1 MSDLMIGFGALGM
14 SLVLIVLRFPIG
26 LAIGGTSLIGIYL
39 TVGLR
44 PMVSILKTAPFEFV
58 ASWELSAI
66 PLFLFMGA
74 IAYSAGMTQALF
86 EAARIWLARLP
97 GGLAVAT
104 NFACAGF
111 SAASGNSLA
120 TTIAMGRIAIPEMRK
135 YNYDISLTTGV
146 VAASGTLGA
155 LLPPSILLV
164 IFGIFAEQSIPKL
177 FIAGIV
183 PALLTAVIYAAMI
196 VLRCTLNP
204 ALAPRPPKED
214 VSGDRFRVLVA
225 TWPLMMLVLAV
236 VGSIYTGL
244 ATATEAG
251 AIGVVASMGI
261 AAVNRRLTWL
271 VLRESLRQS
280 VHATASVFFIA
291 IGAVLMTRLM
301 TYSGV
306 PLFLADLM
314 SGMALGPVGLVL
326 MTAALYLVLG
336 CLIDPLGMVLLT
348 LPVLLPMF
356 KAVGIDL
363 IWFGILVVKFIEI
376 GLITPPIGLN
386 VFSVRAMVPDVAITT
401 VFRGTLW
408 FLVCELIVVGLLIA
422 FPGIVT
428 FLVR

>member
-1 MSDLMIGFGALGM
+1 MSDLLIGFLALGG

-26 LAIGGTSLIGIYL
+26 LAIGASSLMGIYF
-39 TVGLR
+39 TMGLR
-44 PMVSILKTAPFEFV
+44 PMVATLKSAPFEFV

-74 IAYSAGMTQALF
+74 IAYSAGMTRSLF
-86 EAARIWLARLP
+86 DAARIWLARLP

-135 YNYDISLTTGV
+135 YKYDTSLATGV

-155 LLPPSILLV
+155 LIPPSILLV
-164 IFGIFAEQSIPKL
+164 IYGIFAEQSIPKL

-183 PALLTAVIYAAMI
+183 PAMMTAVIYAGMI
-196 VLRCTLNP
+196 ILRAKLNP
-204 ALAPRPPKED
+204 EIAPTPPKED
-214 VSGDRFRVLVA
+214 LQGNRWRVLLSI
-225 TWPLMMLVLAV
+225 WPLPLLILAV
-236 VGSIYTGL
+236 IGSIYSGF

-251 AIGVVASMGI
+251 AIGVVASMVI
-261 AAVNRRLTWL
+261 AAANGKLTWA
-271 VLRESLRQS
+271 VLRESLRHS
-280 VHATASVFFIA
+280 VHASASVFFIA

-301 TYSGV
+301 AFSGV
-306 PLFLADLM
+306 PVFLADLM
-314 SGMALGPVGLVL
+314 SQMQLSQLSLVL
-326 MTAALYLVLG
+326 ATAALYLILG
-336 CLIDPLGMVLLT
+336 MLIDPMGMVLLT

-356 KAVGIDL
+356 KAAGLDM

-386 VFSVRAMVPDVAITT
+386 VFSVRTLVPDVPITT
-401 VFRGTLW
+401 VFKGTLW

-422 FPGIVT
+422 FPQIAT
-428 FLVR
+428 FLVH

>member
-1 MSDLMIGFGALGM
+1 MSDLLIGFGSLGA
-14 SLVLIVLRFPIG
+14 SLVLIILRFPIG
-26 LAIGGTSLIGIYL
+26 LSIGSMSLLGIYL
-39 TVGLR
+39 TVGYR
-44 PMVSILKTAPFEFV
+44 PMVATLKSAPFEFV

-74 IAYSAGMTQALF
+74 IAYSAGMTRSLF
-86 EAARIWLARLP
+86 DAARLWLARLP

-135 YNYDISLTTGV
+135 YKYDTSLATGV

-155 LLPPSILLV
+155 LIPPSILLV

-183 PALLTAVIYAAMI
+183 PAILTAVIYAGMI
-196 VLRCTLNP
+196 VVRCTINP
-204 ALAPRPPKED
+204 ELAPRPPKED
-214 VSGDRFRVLVA
+214 LDGNKWKVLLG
-225 TWPLMMLVLAV
+225 TWPLLVLIVAV
-236 VGSIYTGL
+236 IGSIYTGF

-251 AIGVVASMGI
+251 AIGVVASMLI
-261 AAVNRRLTWL
+261 AAVNRKLTWA
-271 VLRESLRQS
+271 VLRESLRHS
-280 VHATASVFFIA
+280 VQASASVFFIA
-291 IGAVLMTRLM
+291 VGAILMTRLM
-301 TYSGV
+301 AFSGV
-306 PLFLADLM
+306 PVFLADVMTQMEL
-314 SGMALGPVGLVL
+314 STLGLVL

-356 KAVGIDL
+356 NAAGLDL

-386 VFSVRAMVPDVAITT
+386 VFSVRTLVPDVPITT
-401 VFRGTLW
+401 VFKGTLW
-408 FLVCELIVVGLLIA
+408 FLVCEAIVVALLIA
-422 FPGIVT
+422 FPQIAT
-428 FLVR
+428 FLVN